1 MTTLPAGR
9 MLAALARF
17 RLAAYAPMCVLLIMI
32 PYLWNLVPGLVVREV
47 FDRLEAGTAGVNIV
61 SLLAVIVVG
70 QLIVETQGLFGFWL
84 EGYVMAS
91 VETLLRRNMLAHVYQ
106 RPAARALV
114 TTSGEAISRFRDD
127 PRAILEF
134 LTYAP
139 DIPAQAL
146 VLVVSLAI
154 LAQINALFT
163 LAVFIPLLLTIIAV
177 NLATRRIKR
186 YRLANQEAIGAVTD
200 ALGEI
205 FGAVQAIKAAGT
217 ERHVARYF
225 ATISERRRQAA
236 LRDLLVVQS
245 LTSFSANT
253 ANIAIG
259 VLLLLAAEGFRQGA
273 RPLSVGDLA
282 LFVSYVSSLA
292 GLIGFFGEIMT
303 RFRQSE
309 VSLGRMLGIMPN
321 TPPHELVASHRIQ
334 FRGELPP
341 LPAEHAAEPL
351 ESVQVRGLGYRYP
364 ETGRGIENISFQLQP
379 GTLTVVTGRIGS
391 GKTTLLRA
399 LLGLLPLDHGE
410 IHWNNE
416 RVNDPAHFFAP
427 PRTAYTPQAPRL
439 MSEPLRDNMLLG
451 QSDAGNVLHTAIER
465 AVMERDL
472 ETLEHGLDTV
482 VGVRGAK
489 LSGGQIQRT
498 AAARMFARQPALLVV
513 DDLSSALDVNTERE
527 LWERMN
533 PERKTRNTEQNQQEN
548 HERKTL
554 NTEQN
559 QQEYGVAW
567 SKTVQRSA
575 FSGQRSTVLAVS
587 HRRPVLRR
595 ADQIILLNKG
605 RVEAIGTLNEL
616 LATSEEMRRL
626 WATEER

>member
-1 MTTLPAGR
+1 

-17 RLAAYAPMCVLLIMI
+17 RLVAYAPMCVVLILT
-32 PYLWNLVPGLVVREV
+32 PYLWNLVPGLIVREI
-47 FDRLEAGTAGVNIV
+47 FDRLSVGTAGVNIA
-61 SLLAVIVVG
+61 SLLAVLVVG
-70 QLIVETQGLFGFWL
+70 QVIVETQATFGFWL
-84 EGYVMAS
+84 EGYVMAA
-91 VETLLRRNMLAHVYQ
+91 VETLLRRNMLAHVYR
-106 RPAARALV
+106 RPAARAL
-114 TTSGEAISRFRDD
+114 TTTPGEAISRFRDD

-146 VLVVSLAI
+146 VLTISLVI
-154 LAQINALFT
+154 LAQIDALFT
-163 LAVFIPLLLTIIAV
+163 LAVFVPLLLTIVAV

-186 YRLANQEAIGAVTD
+186 YRLANQEAIGAVTG

-217 ERHVARYF
+217 ERHVAGYF
-225 ATISERRRQAA
+225 AKVNERRRRAA

-245 LTSFSANT
+245 LTSFSANA

-259 VLLLLAAEGFRQGA
+259 VLLLLAAEGFRQGG
-273 RPLSVGDLA
+273 RSLSVGELA

-309 VSLGRMLGIMPN
+309 VSFGRMLGLMPGA
-321 TPPHELVASHRIQ
+321 PPSGLIAPQPIQ
-334 FRGELPP
+334 LRGELPP
-341 LPAEHAAEPL
+341 LPGVAQTAPL
-351 ESVQVRGLGYRYP
+351 KALNVRGLGYRYP
-364 ETGRGIENISFQLQP
+364 ETGRGLGNVSFDLEP

-399 LLGLLPLDHGE
+399 LLGLLPPDTGE
-410 IHWNNE
+410 VRWNGSI
-416 RVNDPAHFFAP
+416 VHDPADFFAP

-439 MSEPLRDNMLLG
+439 MSERLRDNILLG
-451 QSDAGNVLHTAIER
+451 QNDDNALLETSIHR

-472 ETLEHGLDTV
+472 ESLENGLDTL

-489 LSGGQIQRT
+489 LSGGQVQRT

-533 PERKTRNTEQNQQEN
+533 SEL
-548 HERKTL
+548 H
-554 NTEQN
+554 
-559 QQEYGVAW
+559 
-567 SKTVQRSA
+567 RSQPSRPA
-575 FSGQRSTVLAVS
+575 QPTVLAVS

-595 ADQIILLNKG
+595 ADQIIVLKDG
-605 RVEAIGTLNEL
+605 RVDAIGTLDEL
-616 LATSEEMRRL
+616 LETSEEMRRL
-626 WATEER
+626 WVADVEER